1 MDRIEYICS
10 YISPCAD
17 FADVG
22 CDHGYCSLYALKSGK
37 CDKAYISDISAKS
50 LAKAEALLK
59 EYIDRGVCFPVCGD
73 GLAGIPVDTEQVLIA
88 GMGGMEIIKI
98 LKEGFIPRKFIFQ
111 PMKNA
116 DKLRAFLIERGCLI
130 TDDDIF
136 FDGKYYFIIKGERT
150 GGTATYSAAQLF
162 FGRDSL
168 NNPVLC
174 GYIKEQLEKERA
186 HLDLCVAANQRAEIL
201 ARINLLNE
209 ALK

>member
-1 MDRIEYICS
+1 MDRIEHICS
-10 YISPCAD
+10 YISPCES

-22 CDHGYCSLYALKSGK
+22 CDHGYCSLHALKSGK
-37 CDKAYISDISAKS
+37 CKKAYISDISAKS
-50 LAKAEALLK
+50 LSKAEALLK
-59 EYIDRGVCFPVCGD
+59 EYIDEGVCFSVCGD
-73 GLAGIPVDTEQVLIA
+73 GLAGIPRDTEQVLIA

-116 DKLRAFLIERGCLI
+116 DKLRTYLIECGCSI
-130 TDDDIF
+130 TADDIF

-150 GGTATYSAAQLF
+150 GGTAPYSAAQLF
-162 FGRDSL
+162 LGRDSL
-168 NNPVLC
+168 NNPVLR
-174 GYIKEQLEKERA
+174 GYISEQLEKERA
-186 HLDLCVAANQRAEIL
+186 HLNSCAAANQRTEIL